1 MKIDRFSINENA
13 EAKRFH
19 VFAIYNEDN
28 PIEKGDQTDFELFD
42 DEKDA
47 FNFLSNKL
55 YKIYKDYELDLKKLD
70 KINDSVDLIE
80 EYENEFNSRA
90 LEQKI
95 FYTTITNKIE
105 WTPAYYIHLSL
116 RQKLIISWNFKRT
129 WIQQSSNIMWIINI
143 L

>member
-95 FYTTITNKIE
+95 FYTTISIQHNVKLDDWI
-105 WTPAYYIHLSL
+105 L
-116 RQKLIISWNFKRT
+116 RRRIIKNF
-129 WIQQSSNIMWIINI
+129 N
-143 L
+143 LH